1 MNSFLDEPNGIFSRF
16 FSQRVKVTLLQS
28 LQGRTKKSNNIKKLG
43 IFTEHYWLES
53 TRYCI
58 VRDKEV
64 LKGERVRV

>member
-43 IFTEHYWLES
+43 IFTEHY
-53 TRYCI
+53 
-58 VRDKEV
+58 
-64 LKGERVRV
+64 